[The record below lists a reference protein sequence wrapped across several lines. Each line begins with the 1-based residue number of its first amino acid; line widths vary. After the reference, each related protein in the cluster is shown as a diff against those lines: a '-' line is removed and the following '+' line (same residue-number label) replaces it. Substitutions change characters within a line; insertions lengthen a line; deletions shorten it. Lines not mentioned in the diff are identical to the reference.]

1 MNWLPKIISV
11 LIIIDALVGL
21 LRPDLFK
28 KYCLIFSQGATI
40 YLIALIKALVGTA
53 FLFGASE
60 QCRYESVI
68 IAAGIL
74 AAAGAI
80 FIIAMPQKAKAIAG
94 FFGEKNITTLRLFA
108 FIYLLI
114 GGALVYCS

>member
-11 LIIIDALVGL
+11 LIIIDALVEL

-28 KYCLIFSQGATI
+28 KYCLIFSQGPTI

-114 GGALVYCS
+114 GGVLVYCS